1 MNTDEAYVCIYAY
14 MYVYMYVCMFA
25 CMYEHRGPEL
35 DKIKQLLLENGCP
48 ADFLPSC
55 INQTLANFAAE
66 KPFGREM
73 CPVYLKLPWIGN
85 VSSKFENQISKAVTS
100 CYYAVKPH
108 VVYNTRVILP
118 SAKRDCVPTT

>member
-1 MNTDEAYVCIYAY
+1 MNTDEAYLCIYAY
-14 MYVYMYVCMFA
+14 MYVYMYACMFV

-35 DKIKQLLLENGCP
+35 DKIKRLLIENGCP

-73 CPVYLKLPWIGN
+73 CPVYLNCLGLVTFHQSLKIKL
-85 VSSKFENQISKAVTS
+85 
-100 CYYAVKPH
+100 VKPLH
-108 VVYNTRVILP
+108 LVTML
-118 SAKRDCVPTT
+118 